1 MHCCTWNILSFFKLW
16 KICTSKKQY
25 SVAYGCYLICVA
37 VKYVHST
44 FSLTL
49 KERLY
54 LLPNRFKRILTHN
67 IEKPLPAKLKV
78 LGKKPTHTK
87 NKPTEKELSHS
98 RRLYAF
104 SADSKCSS
112 WVNISAFASLGK
124 QTEPGRALKSRL
136 LPDKTPPSLA
146 NAASMFNYS
155 TNFPLAVTGWNAIV
169 LQQNT

>member
-1 MHCCTWNILSFFKLW
+1 MQANYQKKFIIHIQRFVYNNQNFLLPNIFVHCCTWNILSFFKLW
-16 KICTSKKQY
+16 KTCTSKKQY

-124 QTEPGRALKSRL
+124 QTEPGRG
-136 LPDKTPPSLA
+136 TENPP
-146 NAASMFNYS
+146 AS
-155 TNFPLAVTGWNAIV
+155 W
-169 LQQNT
+169 